1 MAQCKL
7 SRINSAGQEHL
18 EEALNEAE
26 KKAHINLAR
35 YKFMNFGY
43 WAAIWT
49 HLNRIGNFRRPN
61 PFSAYVDLA
70 ILKGGKID
78 TNTSRK
84 TQKTTR

>member
-1 MAQCKL
+1 MKQCTLATKE
-7 SRINSAGQEHL
+7 SL
-18 EEALNEAE
+18 EQALNEAE
-26 KKAHINLAR
+26 KKAHNNLAR
-35 YKFMNFGY
+35 YKFMMFGY

-78 TNTSRK
+78 TDSSRK
-84 TQKTTR
+84 TQKATRKER